1 MNPVQPDESVK
12 PVVIKGYSRTELFEK
27 SGTVVPED
35 PLKKE
40 RGPLE
45 TLAGSALQDYNEYD
59 LGCLADYITDTHHRY
74 IKENVEII
82 IELAKDVVEVHGERY
97 PGLTELVAML
107 NRFLNSLVSH
117 IQKEEKIIFP
127 VIRQLI
133 KKIDDP
139 GASTEKPLGF
149 VSNAVK
155 NMVTEHEIS
164 HEDLKCFRRI
174 TNDYSLP
181 PDAGDSYIHLFE
193 KMKEFENDLFQH
205 VQLENKIL
213 FPKSSLL
220 DEKLA
225 TRL

>member
-1 MNPVQPDESVK
+1 MNPVQPGESGK

-35 PLKKE
+35 PLTKE
-40 RGPLE
+40 RGSLE
-45 TLAGSALQDYNEYD
+45 TLAGSTLQDYNEYD

-107 NRFLNSLVSH
+107 NHFLNSLVSH

-181 PDAGDSYIHLFE
+181 PDAGDSYIHLF
-193 KMKEFENDLFQH
+193 
-205 VQLENKIL
+205 
-213 FPKSSLL
+213 
-220 DEKLA
+220 
-225 TRL
+225 